1 MRVRL
6 SLQYY
11 LINRKPAALSAGF
24 AIFCILSFIWQSPA
38 FAQRYTP
45 PAFCAITNNSAYESL
60 TLPIAIGGDYPSGS
74 TQTINFIVGDTQAPG
89 APQASTGDIE
99 NLIVFLDTD
108 ADGDGEN
115 SGAGVCNYDQG
126 AGPAGCNT
134 NVSVSIPTVTHDTTF
149 RGRVMLSYNNTTP
162 ANGCGANSFGDTEDF
177 LLVANVQE
185 FITIEDVSGIE
196 DNGAITLTATLS
208 HQVSDGAGLAAFTVQ
223 YTLSDGTATLADS
236 DYIGATGTLNFTGA
250 AGETVTFTVM
260 PVVDTNDES
269 DETFTVSLLNL
280 SNLTHGIDISDT
292 ATVTIIDD
300 DEEVDLGITKT
311 VSDAN
316 PDIGDVVVFTLSV
329 TNTGISDAV
338 NASVQDIVPAGFG
351 SVTAISAPVG
361 STLSVSGNTV
371 DWTGL
376 DIPIGNTL
384 VATFSAVVLA
394 P

>member
-1 MRVRL
+1 MGDRL
-6 SLQYY
+6 SLQSY
-11 LINRKPAALSAGF
+11 LIYRKSAVLSAGV
-24 AIFCILSFIWQSPA
+24 ALLCLSSFVWQSPA

-45 PAFCAITNNSAYESL
+45 PGFCAITNNSSYESI

-74 TQTINFIVGDTQAPG
+74 TQTINLVVGDTQQPG
-89 APQASTGDIE
+89 GNQAATGDQE
-99 NLIVFLDTD
+99 NFIVFLDTD

-115 SGAGVCNYDQG
+115 SGAGSCNYNQG
-126 AGPAGCNT
+126 AAPAGCNT
-134 NVSVSIPTVTHDTTF
+134 NVNVSIPTVTHDTTF
-149 RGRVMLSYNNTTP
+149 RGRVMLSYNNLAP
-162 ANGCGANSFGDTEDF
+162 ANGCGNNGFGDSQDF
-177 LLVANVQE
+177 LVVANVQE

-208 HQVSDGAGLAAFTVQ
+208 HEISDDGGLAAFTVD
-223 YTLSDGTATLADS
+223 YALSDGTATLADS
-236 DYIGATGTLNFTGA
+236 DYIGATGTLTFTGA

-260 PVVDTNDES
+260 PVVDSNDEN
-269 DETFTVSLLNL
+269 DETFSVSLLNL
-280 SNLTHGIDISDT
+280 SNATHGIDISDT

-311 VSDAN
+311 VSDSA
-316 PDIGDVVVFTLSV
+316 PDIGDTVTFTLSV
-329 TNTGISDAV
+329 TNTGISGAV

-351 SVTAISAPVG
+351 SVTAISAPG
-361 STLSVSGNTV
+361 GTTLSVTGNTI

-376 DIPIGNTL
+376 NIPVGNTL